1 MTVKSVIGIELQSLS
16 LNNYE
21 CLPDGYGSSNAT
33 GTSRQK

>member
-21 CLPDGYGSSNAT
+21 CLPDGCDSC
-33 GTSRQK
+33 